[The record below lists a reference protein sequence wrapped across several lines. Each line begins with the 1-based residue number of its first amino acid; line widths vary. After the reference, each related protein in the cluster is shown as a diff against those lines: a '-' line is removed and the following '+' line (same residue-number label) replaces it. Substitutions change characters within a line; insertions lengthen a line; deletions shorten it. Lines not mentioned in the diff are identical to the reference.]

1 MAAIHLHFGL
11 QYDHVVAPRGAREA
25 GMLYAGPRRLLHW
38 LERYLGLDGHEDD
51 NRHLRIAVWRRLLD
65 RYVSNRPAVFFAA
78 SFRTDPLAT
87 AADLLD
93 RRDELVDAG
102 WSFLAEAGMPER
114 LRVLAELEQHQRQDA
129 ALGLPAGM
137 TDRLRQVCDLLD
149 QEGPQAFA
157 SIHLA
162 EPLELLSPGWR
173 RLFARWSDRLV
184 ADALPR
190 HAADTDLGHLQ
201 ARLLGHT
208 PVDARVP
215 ARGDGTLLV
224 WRSRYARDAAA
235 FLAALMRHND
245 HFRPL
250 MVVTADDRTLD
261 TALAREGF
269 PGMGIPSSSLARP
282 PLQLLKLAQAFLW
295 EPVQIDRILE
305 FVSLPVKPLDDELA
319 HHIAR
324 HLSRRPG
331 IEGPEWQAAIGA
343 FFRETETKRPH
354 LLDDIR
360 RAYQFWF
367 ERRRYPMEE
376 GAPLG
381 EVRRLYAHI
390 ERWALNAL
398 RQQANR
404 YPSLFLLASQ
414 ARKVGELLEMWPR
427 HYITALEL
435 ERLVRTIFEPAP
447 ASFEP
452 EEAGHLPWV
461 SAPGALTGPT
471 DEVCWWNFIE
481 FEPTWFFDLW
491 TPQER
496 AWLRRSGAEPL
507 SPLQLNAR
515 HICHR
520 NRPVLMARRRLVLI
534 IPDEVDGR
542 EAMPYPL
549 WSEVAA
555 AFTDTAPLTVRLDEP
570 DTCEQVLRD
579 AGFRLPEYV
588 TIAPAPLPRPEPRVH
603 FRPVCPPRR
612 EVESLSSLE
621 ALFYYPHIWLFR
633 HWLGLEDTP
642 LFQVVNE
649 ATLTGNLAHRVFE
662 YLLSEADVLHWNR
675 AQLEHW
681 LEATLDRL
689 VRQEGVVLLQFG
701 RESERVA
708 LRRTLARAAWR
719 LLDMIRRDGWQVKA
733 TEQHLEGPFADIR
746 VRGIADLVLER
757 GDELAI
763 IDLKWGGKAHR
774 ADLIRNEADIQ
785 LTCYAHLACNGQGF
799 AHTAYFIIKQGVM
812 LARTDAAFSEA
823 QTFGGSQPAEE
834 VQQTIWHR
842 MEQTWRWRM
851 TQLQN
856 GMLEVRTSRTK
867 EALDRTADAYL
878 YGFDPFDLFE
888 MKADDHPFDEYKVL
902 LGLVE

>member
-11 QYDHVVAPRGAREA
+11 QYDHVVAPRADREA
-25 GMLYAGPRRLLHW
+25 GALYAGPRQLLHW
-38 LERYLGLDGHEDD
+38 LERYVGLDGHEDD

-65 RYVSNRPAVFFAA
+65 RYVAEHPDVFFAA
-78 SFRTDPLAT
+78 SFHTDPLAT

-102 WSFLAEAGMPER
+102 WSFLAEADMPER
-114 LRVLAELEQHQRQDA
+114 LRVLAELEQQWRHEPTLD
-129 ALGLPAGM
+129 LPAG
-137 TDRLRQVCDLLD
+137 TADRLRHVCAVVER
-149 QEGPQAFA
+149 EGLAPFA
-157 SIHLA
+157 RIHLA

-173 RLFARWSDRLV
+173 RLFARWSDRIV
-184 ADALPR
+184 PDAPPVQP
-190 HAADTDLGHLQ
+190 ADTDLGRLQ
-201 ARLLGHT
+201 ARLRGDTDVRDQH
-208 PVDARVP
+208 P
-215 ARGDGTLLV
+215 ARGDGSLLV

-331 IEGPEWQAAIGA
+331 IEGPEWEATIGA
-343 FFRETETKRPH
+343 FFRATEEKRPH
-354 LLDDIR
+354 LTDDIR
-360 RAYQFWF
+360 RAFQFWF
-367 ERRRYPMEE
+367 ERRRYPLE
-376 GAPLG
+376 GSAPLG
-381 EVRRLYAHI
+381 EVRGLYSHI
-390 ERWALNAL
+390 ERWARRTL

-404 YPSLFLLASQ
+404 YPSLYLLASQ
-414 ARKVGELLEMWPR
+414 ARKVVELLEMWPR
-427 HYITALEL
+427 PDITALEL
-435 ERLVRTIFEPAP
+435 ERIVRTIFEPAP

-481 FEPTWFFDLW
+481 FEPTWFFDPW

-496 AWLRRSGAEPL
+496 DWLARREVAPL
-507 SPLQLNAR
+507 TPRQLNAR
-515 HICHR
+515 HIFHR
-520 NRPVLMARRRLVLI
+520 NRPVLYARRRLVLL

-542 EAMPYPL
+542 ETMPYPL
-549 WSEVAA
+549 WSEIEAT
-555 AFTDTAPLTVRLDEP
+555 FEDTAPFTAWLD
-570 DTCEQVLRD
+570 QRD
-579 AGFRLPEYV
+579 RCAPLLQAVGFRVPEWV
-588 TIAPAPLPRPEPRVH
+588 EIDHAPLPQPEPYVH

-621 ALFYYPHIWLFR
+621 ALFYFPHIWLFR

-642 LFQVVNE
+642 LFQVVDE
-649 ATLTGNLAHRVFE
+649 ATLAGNLAHRVFE
-662 YLLSEADVLHWNR
+662 YLLSEEDVLQWDR
-675 AQLEHW
+675 ARLEGW
-681 LEATLDRL
+681 LERTLERL

-701 RESERVA
+701 RMAERVA

-719 LLDMIRRDGWQVKA
+719 LLDMLRRGGWRVRA
-733 TEQHLEGPFADIR
+733 TEQRLEGPFAEIR

-757 GDELAI
+757 GDELAVV
-763 IDLKWGGKAHR
+763 DLKWGGKTYR
-774 ADLIRNEADIQ
+774 SELIRNEADIQ
-785 LTCYAHLACNGQGF
+785 LTCYAHLTSDGQGF

-812 LARTDAAFSEA
+812 LARDDAAFAEA
-823 QTFGGSQPAEE
+823 QTIGSTQAPEE

-851 TQLQN
+851 TQLQH
-856 GMLEVRTSRTK
+856 GVLEVRTGHTR
-867 EALDRTADAYL
+867 EALDRSANEHL
-878 YGFDPFDLFE
+878 YDFDPNDLFE

-902 LGLVE
+902 LGQVE